1 MLRPTLVVATSHRMV
16 RSAIGGQKRPMTST
30 GQVQS
35 MAFGRCLAYA
45 RAIFDY
51 LSAKVLEYS
60 EQQQSR
66 HFYHGSQWTP
76 EEIRVL
82 RNRRQPVITFNRTA
96 RKIDQ
101 IAGVV
106 GRMRQDPKAFP
117 RNPQN
122 ADGAEVATQ
131 CVRSVLDGSDWEFLD
146 AYCACQAAI
155 EGIAGVELKLVD
167 GDHQDP
173 DLAMDFIFGDDF
185 FYDPR
190 SYKPDF
196 SDARYMGI
204 AKWLD
209 VEAAVELFPDKENE
223 LRTLMVETGFDLT
236 THADREFK
244 WIYTNEKRLRLV
256 EMWYRYKGKWY
267 WSFFCSMILLAQGES
282 PFVDQRGQGMNRY
295 IMFSAFLDHDGDRY
309 GFTRNLKGP
318 QDELNQRRSKALFMS
333 NVTRLIGKKGAVDN
347 VETARREYARP
358 DGYIEVNP
366 GFENPEPA
374 DKANDLA
381 QQLALMQDARQEI
394 ETYANVTPDLIA
406 RDIPGDHSG
415 IAINLLQ
422 RAGIAELGSYLRN
435 YKSWKK
441 RVYRSIWNIVQR
453 TWGTERF
460 VRVTGKGDLA
470 QFIQLN
476 GRESNQYGQPII
488 VNALG
493 NLDVE
498 IALDESP
505 DEANLMQDAYDVL
518 KGYPAGTIP
527 PAVLIELSPLTSS
540 IKQRVM
546 QLMQQPPD
554 PMMMQ
559 AKQLALAKTGAETGE
574 LQARAERH
582 RSQAVSDAARAA
594 HLGSEANLNAS
605 ELFARATGAAGE
617 QGAAASLGQGMGSPP
632 QNFGPLGAGSPQ
644 APGPGSAAPQAPSG
658 GAQPAAPGMAR
669 GGAVRPSGASISV
682 PHDHPILR
690 QVRRAADGQ
699 YYVPDPRRPGKYLLV
714 AA

>member
-1 MLRPTLVVATSHRMV
+1 MPPVDSPGRYVSADGTLGYWSTEAPDDFDWSGSIDGFWPVSRLRQGYL
-16 RSAIGGQKRPMTST
+16 
-30 GQVQS
+30 
-35 MAFGRCLAYA
+35 
-45 RAIFDY
+45 DY

-60 EQQQSR
+60 EQQMSR
-66 HFYHGSQWTP
+66 HYYAGSQWTP

-101 IAGVV
+101 IV
-106 GRMRQDPKAFP
+106 GLVCRMRQDPKAFP
-117 RNPQN
+117 RNPRN
-122 ADGAEVATQ
+122 ADGAEIATQ

-146 AYCACQAAI
+146 PYCAGQAAI

-173 DLAMDFIFGDDF
+173 DLALDFIFGDDF

-196 SDARYMGI
+196 ADARYMGI

-267 WSFFCSMILLAQGES
+267 WAFFCSMILLAQGES
-282 PFVDQRGQGMNRY
+282 PFVDQRGQGMNRF
-295 IMFSAFLDHDGDRY
+295 IMFSAFVDHDGDRY
-309 GFTRNLKGP
+309 GFSRNLKGP

-394 ETYANVTPDLIA
+394 ETFANIQPDLIA

-415 IAINLLQ
+415 VAINMLQ
-422 RAGIAELGSYLRN
+422 RAGISELGSYLRN

-441 RVYRSIWNIVQR
+441 RVYRAIWNIVQR
-453 TWGTERF
+453 TWQAERF
-460 VRVTGKGDLA
+460 IRVTASDGLN
-470 QFIQLN
+470 QFIQVN
-476 GRESNQYGQPII
+476 GMGQNQFGQPII

-498 IALDESP
+498 ISMDEAP
-505 DEANLMQDAYDVL
+505 DEANLLQDAYDVL
-518 KGYPAGTIP
+518 KQYPAGTIP
-527 PAVLIELSPLTSS
+527 PQVLVELSPLSSS

-546 QLMQQPPD
+546 QLLQQPPD
-554 PMMMQ
+554 PQLVQ
-559 AKQLALAKTGAETGE
+559 AKQLALAKTGAETQE
-574 LQARAERH
+574 LTARAERH

-594 HLGSEANLNAS
+594 HLGTEAGLNGQEMFERSQAQ
-605 ELFARATGAAGE
+605 AQGQVPGAPGL
-617 QGAAASLGQGMGSPP
+617 QPSPP
-632 QNFGPLGAGSPQ
+632 QNFGPLGQPSPSPGG
-644 APGPGSAAPQAPSG
+644 APAMGGAAPQRPPMAP
-658 GAQPAAPGMAR
+658 PAPGA
-669 GGAVRPSGASISV
+669 ISV
-682 PHDHPILR
+682 PPNHPILR
-690 QVRRAADGQ
+690 MARQAPDGNH
-699 YYVPDPRRPGKYLLV
+699 YVPDHRRPGKYLRV